1 MPYNLLGGQYL
12 NPIIVGVVNEIE
24 SHGGIF
30 KTYPAVFLVIL
41 ADCII
46 VSGHAEAEMAF
57 VLAQFVGL
65 GMFFQAGQ
73 FQKKTR
79 AAVGEIDQCERAVR
93 RLFPMMFLQSQCL
106 FVESD
111 AAFQVGDVYIK
122 MVEFAFYFHC
132 CYFFRFIYRFI

>member
-12 NPIIVGVVNEIE
+12 NPIIIGVVDEIE

-30 KTYPAVFLVIL
+30 ETYPAVFLVIL

-79 AAVGEIDQCERAVR
+79 AAVGEVDQRERAVR
-93 RLFPMMFLQSQCL
+93 RLFPML
-106 FVESD
+106 FPPMPSRP
-111 AAFQVGDVYIK
+111 ATASW
-122 MVEFAFYFHC
+122 
-132 CYFFRFIYRFI
+132 

>member
-12 NPIIVGVVNEIE
+12 NPIIIGVVDEIE

-30 KTYPAVFLVIL
+30 ETYPAVFLVIL

-79 AAVGEIDQCERAVR
+79 AAVGEVDQRGKSRPTTLSDDVPSVPMLVR
-93 RLFPMMFLQSQCL
+93 R
-106 FVESD
+106 
-111 AAFQVGDVYIK
+111 K
-122 MVEFAFYFHC
+122 RC
-132 CYFFRFIYRFI
+132 CVPGW

>member
-1 MPYNLLGGQYL
+1 
-12 NPIIVGVVNEIE
+12 
-24 SHGGIF
+24 
-30 KTYPAVFLVIL
+30 
-41 ADCII
+41 
-46 VSGHAEAEMAF
+46 MAF

-79 AAVGEIDQCERAVR
+79 AAVGEVDQRERAVR

-111 AAFQVGDVYIK
+111 AAFQLVT
-122 MVEFAFYFHC
+122 
-132 CYFFRFIYRFI
+132 FILKWSNLLFISTVVTFLGL

>member
-1 MPYNLLGGQYL
+1 MA
-12 NPIIVGVVNEIE
+12 VF
-24 SHGGIF
+24 F
-30 KTYPAVFLVIL
+30 KNIPQPFFLVIL

-46 VSGHAEAEMAF
+46 VSCYAEAEMAF

-79 AAVGEIDQCERAVR
+79 AAVGEVDQRERAVR

-106 FVESD
+106 FVEAMLRSRL
-111 AAFQVGDVYIK
+111 VT
-122 MVEFAFYFHC
+122 
-132 CYFFRFIYRFI
+132 FILKWSNLLFISTVVTF

>member
-1 MPYNLLGGQYL
+1 MLQVCRTSLLGGQYL
-12 NPIIVGVVNEIE
+12 NPIIVGVVDEIE

-30 KTYPAVFLVIL
+30 ETYPAVFLVIL

-79 AAVGEIDQCERAVR
+79 AAVGEIDQRERAVR

-106 FVESD
+106 FVEAMLRSRL
-111 AAFQVGDVYIK
+111 VT
-122 MVEFAFYFHC
+122 
-132 CYFFRFIYRFI
+132 FILKWSNLLFISTVVTF